1 MAGASRRRALIVG
14 IDAYENSILAGCVED
29 AERISALLAEHADGN
44 KNYNTN
50 TILSSDGDVT
60 RATLRS
66 ELDAHFSNAD
76 GYDLLLYFAGHGA
89 VSNWGPELVT
99 YDYSAPE
106 TGGVSMQEI
115 AALASKSKAREIVT
129 ILDCCFSGGF
139 SDPVDKPL
147 DVLAE
152 QALVKEDMS
161 IMAASRSSQSAFG
174 DDSGGFFT
182 SALVRGLEGAAADIF
197 GHVTPLGLHEFA
209 CRAFEQDPTQQPV
222 LKTYHVHP
230 PVLRQVGAPVPR
242 QTLDRLLALFPD
254 PAAGIA
260 ISVEQAVTPTETP
273 SAEQQEFIDLAKLD
287 SVGFI
292 EVDGPSCL
300 SHAAGA
306 GEVVRLS
313 PLGRYYHELLEQELL
328 A

>member
-1 MAGASRRRALIVG
+1 MAAANRRRALIVG
-14 IDAYENSILAGCVED
+14 IDAYENSILSGCVED
-29 AERISALLAEHADGN
+29 AERISELLAKHADGN
-44 KNYNTN
+44 RNYNTN
-50 TILSSDGDVT
+50 TILSSHGDVT

-76 GYDLLLYFAGHGA
+76 GFDLLFYFAGHGA

-99 YDYSAPE
+99 YDYSAPG

-115 AALASKSKAREIVT
+115 AALASKSKAREVVT

-139 SDPVDKPL
+139 ADPVDKPL
-147 DVLAE
+147 DTIAE

-161 IMAASRSSQSAFG
+161 IMAASRGSQSAFG
-174 DDSGGFFT
+174 TDSGGFFT

-209 CRAFEQDPTQQPV
+209 CRAFEQDLTQQPV

-230 PVLRQVGAPVPR
+230 PVLRQVNPRISR
-242 QTLDRLLALFPD
+242 QTLDRLPTLFSDPD
-254 PAAGIA
+254 AAIA
-260 ISVEQAVTPTETP
+260 VTADQAVPPGDAP
-273 SAEQQEFIDLAKLD
+273 SAEQQDFAALARLAGVGMIDLD
-287 SVGFI
+287 GFASL
-292 EVDGPSCL
+292 G
-300 SHAAGA
+300 HAAGE
-306 GEVVRLS
+306 GDVVRLS
-313 PLGRYYHELLEQELL
+313 PLGRYYYELLDQSLL